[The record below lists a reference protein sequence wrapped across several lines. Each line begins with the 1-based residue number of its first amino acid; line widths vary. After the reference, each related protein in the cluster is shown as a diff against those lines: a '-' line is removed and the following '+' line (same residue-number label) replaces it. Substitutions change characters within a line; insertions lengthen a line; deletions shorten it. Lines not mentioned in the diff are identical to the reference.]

1 MTRTGE
7 NRQVIMSAIPTTFPV
22 TLTDGEAEYQVFDA
36 TAYVNAVFSQGHRPV
51 TAAAAA
57 KARQK

>member
-1 MTRTGE
+1 
-7 NRQVIMSAIPTTFPV
+7 MSAIPTTFPV

-36 TAYVNAVFSQGHRPV
+36 TAYVNAVFSQGHIPV
-51 TAAAAA
+51 VATATAT